1 MSVLNLQYEKT
12 WLPKPHQTTRTWAG
26 AAIIFRCV
34 SSNVSSNMLP
44 ALTISHRKTGK
55 WGLSAESGTTHPARP
70 DCSTKAEWGAAST
83 LPQHCI
89 HTFAPHLTGQCQS
102 MAGIYGNCFL
112 QSSRKEN
119 GLTQPGYSAGFF
131 LDRAAAAMF
140 VSPKCA
146 VRFPFCLSVWIRGN
160 KKGWEA
166 VRFCL
171 FQSRPH

>member
-1 MSVLNLQYEKT
+1 MNYECLESVIREDLASKT
-12 WLPKPHQTTRTWAG
+12 TSNNKDLSRSRNCFPLRVFQRDHCHQTCYLHLQS
-26 AAIIFRCV
+26 AIGRQGNGGWV
-34 SSNVSSNMLP
+34 QNQ
-44 ALTISHRKTGK
+44 
-55 WGLSAESGTTHPARP
+55 ARH
-70 DCSTKAEWGAAST
+70 T
-83 LPQHCI
+83 LPDQTAAQRQSEVLPPHCI
-89 HTFAPHLTGQCQS
+89 HTFAPQLTGQCQS

-146 VRFPFCLSVWIRGN
+146 VRFPFGLSVWIRGN
-160 KKGWEA
+160 KKGCEA
-166 VRFCL
+166 VCL